1 MKLFYI
7 DTDTIDTPAIYS
19 LRNGSKMTRYGIQ
32 IFFFFIPKFLSALLF
47 SYQGAQ
53 SWCRK
58 VNP

>member
-1 MKLFYI
+1 MELLYI
-7 DTDTIDTPAIYS
+7 DTDTIDRPAIYS
-19 LRNGSKMTRYGIQ
+19 LRNSSKMNRYDIQ

-53 SWCRK
+53 SWCSK